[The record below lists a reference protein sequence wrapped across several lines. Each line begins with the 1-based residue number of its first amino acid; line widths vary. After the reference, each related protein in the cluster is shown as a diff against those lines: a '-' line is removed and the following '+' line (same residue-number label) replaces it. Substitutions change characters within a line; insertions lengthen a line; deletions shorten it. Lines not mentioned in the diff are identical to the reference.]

1 MTYHTQFLKTI
12 MMLVILCLPIGLG
25 VNMSYFISAAVK
37 KKKLSID
44 YLGMIIS
51 YASIL
56 LFSFLSGVG
65 RPLDTGFD
73 LDVFGILVAIVAGL
87 LCICIEY
94 LVGVLL
100 TFCSTKRWIL
110 KISVHSV
117 YSDARKI
124 DLWDILAVGA
134 FVILEEFV
142 FRSAIINA
150 LSELELSVALIVGI
164 AIIVFALNHVHW
176 GLFVFIQKLFSGCV
190 FVLLYVFFGYN
201 IIIPIVAHLIQNF
214 TLLWLSR
221 RAKNE

>member
-37 KKKLSID
+37 N
-44 YLGMIIS
+44 
-51 YASIL
+51 
-56 LFSFLSGVG
+56 
-65 RPLDTGFD
+65 
-73 LDVFGILVAIVAGL
+73 
-87 LCICIEY
+87 
-94 LVGVLL
+94 
-100 TFCSTKRWIL
+100 
-110 KISVHSV
+110 VHSV

-150 LSELELSVALIVGI
+150 LSELELSAALIVGI

-190 FVLLYVFFGYN
+190 FVLLYVIY
-201 IIIPIVAHLIQNF
+201 VA
-214 TLLWLSR
+214 LSMG
-221 RAKNE
+221 